1 MSKKQYKK
9 GNNKKLSCHT
19 QNFRRKP
26 SVQTYAFLVGSPDWN
41 RSGDCLGFVIG
52 LFHHHIGTELGVE
65 IGDGLFQ
72 QLSRIL
78 LHNGLI
84 DGTLQRLDA
93 KFLAKSFDGKARVE
107 LPRAQVDEISCQ
119 DKLKH
124 QTFYE
129 YILVYNR
136 LSQVITIPDRCQ
148 KTKLN

>member
-107 LPRAQVDEISCQ
+107 LPRAQVDEISCR
-119 DKLKH
+119 DGRREAISNDGH
-124 QTFYE
+124 
-129 YILVYNR
+129 I
-136 LSQVITIPDRCQ
+136 SQNGIAPLHGERDTGSALQSR
-148 KTKLN
+148 